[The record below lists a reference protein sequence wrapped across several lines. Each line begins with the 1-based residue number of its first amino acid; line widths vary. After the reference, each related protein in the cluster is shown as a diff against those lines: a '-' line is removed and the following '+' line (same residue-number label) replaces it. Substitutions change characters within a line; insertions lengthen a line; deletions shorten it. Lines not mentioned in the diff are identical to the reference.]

1 MDLEL
6 TEQDIQDIIEYNK
19 SINESEWWVKEDL
32 LQSAFSSYY
41 YYEDPL
47 EQICSIFRGLDKNHA
62 FSNGNKRTASMF
74 LSHMLHTFG
83 YGITDEDLIDITLDV
98 AEHNYEVPD
107 IAQKLSKLIY
117 QE

>member
-1 MDLEL
+1 MDLII
-6 TEQDIQDIIEYNK
+6 TDQDIKEIIKYNK
-19 SINESEWWVKEDL
+19 ALNNSDWWVKNDL
-32 LQSAFSSYY
+32 LNSAFSSYD
-41 YYEDPL
+41 YYEDLL
-47 EQICSIFRGLDKNHA
+47 EKICSIFRGLDKNHA

-98 AEHNYEVPD
+98 AEHNYEVQE

>member
-47 EQICSIFRGLDKNHA
+47 E
-62 FSNGNKRTASMF
+62 
-74 LSHMLHTFG
+74 
-83 YGITDEDLIDITLDV
+83 
-98 AEHNYEVPD
+98 
-107 IAQKLSKLIY
+107 
-117 QE
+117 

>member
-1 MDLEL
+1 MDLEI
-6 TEQDIQDIIEYNK
+6 TKQDIQDIIEYNK

-62 FSNGNKRTASMF
+62 FSNANKRTATMF
-74 LSHMLHTFG
+74 LAYILKKCG
-83 YGITDEDLIDITLDV
+83 YGISDDNLIDIALDV
-98 AEHNYEVPD
+98 AEYNYEIPE
-107 IAQKLSKLIY
+107 IAEKLSKMIY
-117 QE
+117 EL